1 MEFKAN
7 KLFDI
12 IDVIE
17 NLSEGDKFLGELLIP

>member
-17 NLSEGDKFLGELLIP
+17 NLSERDKFLGELLLI

>member
-17 NLSEGDKFLGELLIP
+17 NLSERDNFLGELLIP